1 MKTLCLKKLGFSAA
15 ALLICAALLSGC
27 GRKGDP
33 IPDFSKDEFGFAAL
47 ASEISLDGAVTFQG
61 RVTGEEQNM
70 EYMVLEIQPVDGE
83 LCEGCP
89 FLAQEQYRIDSREA
103 WESENGN
110 SFRFAYRPVYPA
122 DIYRW
127 RIRGHNLYSGLP
139 EVTSPIQVTNRGS
152 LFIDAPVFA
161 PDEE

>member
-1 MKTLCLKKLGFSAA
+1 MKSLCLKKLGFSAA
-15 ALLICAALLSGC
+15 ALLICAAILSGC

-47 ASEISLDGAVTFQG
+47 ASEIALDGAVTFQG
-61 RVTGEEQNM
+61 QVTGEAQNM

-89 FLAQEQYRIDSREA
+89 FLAQEQYRVESRDA

-110 SFRFAYRPVYPA
+110 AFRFAYRPVYPA
-122 DIYRW
+122 EIYRW
-127 RIRGHNLYSGLP
+127 RLRGHYLYSGLP
-139 EVTSPIQVTNRGS
+139 EVTSPIQVTARDA
-152 LFIDAPVFA
+152 LFIEDAVLA
-161 PDEE
+161 PEEE